1 MALFFRYF
9 CAQIQVMKKI
19 IILSL
24 SAASFCVAAFSQ
36 TSKPAAKPAT
46 RSAAKPASKTV
57 QQTTLKTIT
66 DSASYAIGLGEAR
79 FLQQQ
84 GITKINSA
92 ILAKAIDDIM
102 NKKTPAMSDADCN
115 NAIMTYINRIQ
126 KEKSKDVIA
135 AGEQYLA
142 ENKKKPGVKT
152 TPSGLQYEV
161 IREGTGIKPLAAD
174 TFVVHYRGTL
184 IDGTEFDASYGRGE
198 PLTYPLNQVVPGW
211 TEGLQLMPVGSKY
224 KFYIPYTLGYGLQ
237 GSPPTIPGGATLI
250 FEIEL
255 LDVKKKM

>member
-1 MALFFRYF
+1 MKRLVTLAVAGLIACSSVF
-9 CAQIQVMKKI
+9 AQ
-19 IILSL
+19 
-24 SAASFCVAAFSQ
+24 
-36 TSKPAAKPAT
+36 TKPKTAAKPAT
-46 RSAAKPASKTV
+46 KAAVKPATQSF
-57 QQTTLKTIT
+57 LKTIT
-66 DSASYAIGLGEAR
+66 DSASYAIGLSEAR

-84 GITKINSA
+84 GITKINSTL
-92 ILAKAIDDIM
+92 LAKAIDDIM
-102 NKKTPAMSDADCN
+102 NKKTPAMSDAECN

-126 KEKSKDVIA
+126 KDKSKDVIA
-135 AGEQYLA
+135 AGEKFLA
-142 ENKKKPGVKT
+142 ENKNKPGVKT
-152 TPSGLQYEV
+152 TASGLQYEI
-161 IREGTGIKPLAAD
+161 IREGTGVKPLAAD

-224 KFYIPYTLGYGLQ
+224 KLYIPYNLGYGLQ

-255 LDVKKKM
+255 LDVKKKI

>member
-1 MALFFRYF
+1 
-9 CAQIQVMKKI
+9 MKKLV
-19 IILSL
+19 ILSL
-24 SAASFCVAAFSQ
+24 AGITAFASVSAQ

-46 RSAAKPASKTV
+46 KPATKTAAKPA
-57 QQTTLKTIT
+57 TTAALALKTLS
-66 DSASYAIGLGEAR
+66 DSASYAIGLSEAR

-92 ILAKAIDDIM
+92 ILAKAIDDVM
-102 NKKTPAMSDADCN
+102 AKKTTAMTDAECN

-126 KEKSKDVIA
+126 KEKSKGVIEE
-135 AGEQYLA
+135 GEKFLA

-161 IREGTGIKPLAAD
+161 LREGTGAKPSIAD

-184 IDGTEFDASYGRGE
+184 IDGTEFDGSYGRGE
-198 PLTYPLNQVVPGW
+198 PLVYPLTAVIPGW
-211 TEGLQLMPVGSKY
+211 TEGIQLMPIGSKY
-224 KFYIPYTLGYGLQ
+224 KFYIPYNIGYGLQ
-237 GSPPTIPGGATLI
+237 GNPPTIPGGATLI

-255 LDVKKKM
+255 LDIKKKM

>member
-1 MALFFRYF
+1 
-9 CAQIQVMKKI
+9 MKKLV
-19 IILSL
+19 ILSL
-24 SAASFCVAAFSQ
+24 CTVGLSIVGFSQ
-36 TSKPAAKPAT
+36 TSKPATRPVAKPAVKPV
-46 RSAAKPASKTV
+46 AKPV
-57 QQTTLKTIT
+57 QPTTLKTIT
-66 DSASYAIGLGEAR
+66 DSASYAIGLSEAR

-102 NKKTPAMSDADCN
+102 NKKTPAMSDAECN

-126 KEKSKDVIA
+126 KDKSKDVIA
-135 AGEQYLA
+135 AGEKFLA
-142 ENKKKPGVKT
+142 ENKKRPEVKT
-152 TPSGLQYEV
+152 TSSGLQYEV
-161 IREGTGIKPLAAD
+161 IKEGTGIKPLAAD

-224 KFYIPYTLGYGLQ
+224 KLYIPYTLGYGLQ

>member
-1 MALFFRYF
+1 MKRLVTLAVAGLIASCSVF
-9 CAQIQVMKKI
+9 AQ
-19 IILSL
+19 
-24 SAASFCVAAFSQ
+24 
-36 TSKPAAKPAT
+36 TKPKTAAKPV
-46 RSAAKPASKTV
+46 SKAAVKPATQSF
-57 QQTTLKTIT
+57 LKTIT
-66 DSASYAIGLGEAR
+66 DSASYAIGLSEAR

-84 GITKINSA
+84 GITKINSTL
-92 ILAKAIDDIM
+92 LAKAIDDIM
-102 NKKTPAMSDADCN
+102 NKKTPAMTDAECN

-126 KEKSKDVIA
+126 KDKSKDVIA
-135 AGEQYLA
+135 AGEKFLA
-142 ENKKKPGVKT
+142 ENKNKPGVKT
-152 TPSGLQYEV
+152 TPSGLQYEI
-161 IREGTGIKPLAAD
+161 IREGTGVKPLAAD

-224 KFYIPYTLGYGLQ
+224 KLYIPYNLGYGLQ

-255 LDVKKKM
+255 LDVKKKI

>member
-1 MALFFRYF
+1 
-9 CAQIQVMKKI
+9 MKKLV
-19 IILSL
+19 ILSL
-24 SAASFCVAAFSQ
+24 CTVSLSVAAFSQ
-36 TSKPAAKPAT
+36 NSKPVNKPAAKPAVKP
-46 RSAAKPASKTV
+46 AAKPV
-57 QQTTLKTIT
+57 QQTALKTIT
-66 DSASYAIGLGEAR
+66 DSASYAIGLSEAR

-102 NKKTPAMSDADCN
+102 NKKTPAMSDAECN

-126 KEKSKDVIA
+126 KDKSKDVIA
-135 AGEQYLA
+135 AGEKFLA
-142 ENKKKPGVKT
+142 ENKNKPGVKT
-152 TPSGLQYEV
+152 TASGLQYEV

-184 IDGTEFDASYGRGE
+184 IDGTEFEASYGRGE
-198 PLTYPLNQVVPGW
+198 PLSYPLNQVVPGW
-211 TEGLQLMPVGSKY
+211 TEGLQLMPAGSKY
-224 KFYIPYTLGYGLQ
+224 KFYIPYNLGYGLQ
-237 GSPPTIPGGATLI
+237 GNPPTIPGGATLI